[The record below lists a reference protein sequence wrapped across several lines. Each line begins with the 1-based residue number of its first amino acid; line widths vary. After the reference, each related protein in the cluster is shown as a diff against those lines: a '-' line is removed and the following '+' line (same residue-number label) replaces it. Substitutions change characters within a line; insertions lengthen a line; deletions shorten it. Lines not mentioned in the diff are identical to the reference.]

1 MEPADA
7 QEESWHRIAVFGG
20 YDFSRASTEWSG
32 MSVRQPGVT
41 RTRRVDTAQL
51 VQLGISTAL

>member
-1 MEPADA
+1 MRYAL
-7 QEESWHRIAVFGG
+7 WHRIAVFGG